1 MEIITFK
8 MGFIDNAILCLSFY
22 FTWLCIEKLFLM
34 VFKSRLNKI
43 FCGVLSAGIAN
54 TISDYLGFALQGE
67 FILANAVALGCIVG
81 MIVIPICESLK
92 LKFNLFNTDD
102 CK

>member
-1 MEIITFK
+1 
-8 MGFIDNAILCLSFY
+8 
-22 FTWLCIEKLFLM
+22 M
-34 VFKSRLNKI
+34 VFRSRLNKI

-67 FILANAVALGCIVG
+67 LILANAVALGCIVG